1 MVKYQLSDTLARIN
15 QRALSLKSL
24 VGLRHQWGAD
34 LLLPGWRQSPTLH
47 AMINPNDIIL
57 FQGDSITDAG
67 RERDAAGPNAGLGRG
82 YALFTA
88 AMLRAER
95 PTAGLQFFNRGVSGN
110 RIVDLYARI
119 KCDVINLKPNV
130 LSVLIGVN
138 DTWHEFGGQNGIAV
152 PKYER
157 LCRDFLT
164 EVRAALPAIKFV
176 LCEPFVL
183 PCGVVTKDWIAEMDQ
198 RRAVIKKLA
207 GEFNA
212 KFVPFQTMFDN
223 AVKQATPDYWAG
235 DGVHPTPAGHMLMA
249 QTWIKEV
256 EGK

>member
-1 MVKYQLSDTLARIN
+1 MI
-15 QRALSLKSL
+15 
-24 VGLRHQWGAD
+24 
-34 LLLPGWRQSPTLH
+34 H
-47 AMINPNDIIL
+47 ANDVVL

-67 RERDAAGPNAGLGRG
+67 RDRNQAGSNAGLGTG
-82 YALFTA
+82 YALFIA
-88 AMLRAER
+88 AQLRAER
-95 PTAGLQFFNRGVSGN
+95 PSAGLRFFNRGISGN

-119 KCDVINLKPNV
+119 KSDAINLKPNL

-138 DTWHEFGGQNGIAV
+138 DTWHEFGGQNGVAV
-152 PKYER
+152 PKFER
-157 LCRDFLT
+157 IYRDFLT
-164 EVRAALPAIKFV
+164 EVQAALPTIKFV

-198 RRAVIKKLA
+198 RRIVVKKLA

-223 AVKQATPDYWAG
+223 AMKQAPPDYWAG
-235 DGVHPTPAGHMLMA
+235 DGVHPSAAGHMRMA
-249 QTWIKEV
+249 QTWLKEV